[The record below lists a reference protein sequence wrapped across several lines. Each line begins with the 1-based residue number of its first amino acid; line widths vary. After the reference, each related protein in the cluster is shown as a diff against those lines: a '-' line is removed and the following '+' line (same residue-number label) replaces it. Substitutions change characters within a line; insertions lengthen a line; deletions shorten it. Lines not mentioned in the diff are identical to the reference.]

1 MTTPSWRRRSRKRI
15 TFAVASTKP
24 GSAKPKHD
32 AIPRVPVDLTLDKF
46 DVNDFDAVVF
56 LGGNIHEFTK
66 QPNDE
71 RTRQIITECL
81 DKGRPVAGVE
91 VGCMVLDEL
100 GFSGKAD
107 FEQKRGCWI
116 GRTPDRPG
124 LLVTTK
130 AHKYADELVRLI
142 FEVQN
147 VEAKSSEK
155 RRD

>member
-1 MTTPSWRRRSRKRI
+1 
-15 TFAVASTKP
+15 
-24 GSAKPKHD
+24 
-32 AIPRVPVDLTLDKF
+32 
-46 DVNDFDAVVF
+46 
-56 LGGNIHEFTK
+56 
-66 QPNDE
+66 
-71 RTRQIITECL
+71 
-81 DKGRPVAGVE
+81 
-91 VGCMVLDEL
+91 MVLDEL